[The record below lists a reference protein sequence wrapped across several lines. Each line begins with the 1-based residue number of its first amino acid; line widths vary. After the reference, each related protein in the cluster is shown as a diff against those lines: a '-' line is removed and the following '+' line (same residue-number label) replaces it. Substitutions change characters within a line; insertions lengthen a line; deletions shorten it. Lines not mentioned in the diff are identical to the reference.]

1 LGSLLGSHTAPH
13 VGRRRGSILHKAGE
27 AMRYLVLRGAC
38 ILALIALSLP
48 AYSQVQNGEFTSL
61 ITDRSDAVVRGARVL
76 I

>member
-1 LGSLLGSHTAPH
+1 
-13 VGRRRGSILHKAGE
+13 
-27 AMRYLVLRGAC
+27 MRYLVLRGAC